1 MRRFSWVFL
10 TFVFLSTANA
20 EDMTGKVKKAV
31 ERSTLNQPGT
41 KPFHLK
47 AVLAPSFERDKG
59 SSRSGSIEM
68 WWASP
73 SQWKREIQSPEFHQI
88 EIVCNGRD
96 WQKNEGDYFPE
107 WLRET
112 AVQLINPLPELD
124 QVLDH
129 VKTAE
134 SRNFPGQINIDWS
147 ATTGTTEVRNIQRFS
162 VALEPITGL
171 LLYTYGFGWGA
182 EFKDYHGFHRLMVA
196 RTLDVGTPQLTA
208 KVQTLDDLGDVP
220 AGFFDADPTGGDSKP
235 LETKVIDE
243 PTLRKNLLPMEP
255 VIWPKIQNGSFAGNV
270 TTWIVIDR
278 DGRVREI
285 DGPVSENAAVN
296 DVGKEAVGKMRFR
309 PFQVNGIPVQVMS
322 QFTLPFRTT
331 RPPGSENFESAETY
345 FEHGRK
351 VGFLAATQ
359 KSPYILRAEFHF
371 GSHDGSVRTGHYED
385 TWLDQDHWVRKA
397 EGGDDFC
404 ERSQSGETRY
414 RDSRGS
420 QAALQCLVLK
430 ILEPIP
436 AIDTFSESDWN
447 ISRETFNGTST
458 VRLVAGGESQARC
471 YWFDDS
477 GLLLKANIGGLE
489 IRRSK
494 FEDFGGVKIAR
505 QIDVLKDG
513 KLAMLISVTE
523 VTPAGTVSPDSF
535 KLTGHE
541 WQRAFTDEVR

>member
-1 MRRFSWVFL
+1 ML
-10 TFVFLSTANA
+10 LLFVLFPAANA
-20 EDMTGKVKKAV
+20 EDMAGKLKKAV
-31 ERSTLNQPGT
+31 ERSTLNHPGT

-47 AVLAPSFERDKG
+47 AVVAPSFERDKG
-59 SSRSGSIEM
+59 SGRTGSIEM

-88 EIVCNGRD
+88 EIVSNGRE
-96 WQKNEGDYFPE
+96 WQKNDGDYFPE
-107 WLRET
+107 WLREI
-112 AVQLINPLPELD
+112 AVQLVNPLPDLD

-129 VKTAE
+129 VRTAE
-134 SRNFPGQINIDWS
+134 NRNFPGQIEINWS
-147 ATTGTTEVRNIQRFS
+147 ATTGTTAVRNIQRF
-162 VALEPITGL
+162 VIALEPRTEL

-182 EFKDYHGFHRLMVA
+182 EFKDYHGFHGRIVA

-208 KVQTLDDLGDVP
+208 KVQTLDDLGNVP
-220 AGFFDADPTGGDSKP
+220 AGFFDADPNGGDPKP
-235 LETKVIDE
+235 LKTKLIDE
-243 PTLRKNLLPMEP
+243 PTLRKNLLAMEP
-255 VIWPKIQNGSFAGNV
+255 VSWPKIQNGPFAGNV

-309 PFQVNGIPVQVMS
+309 PFQVDGIPVQVMS

-331 RPPGSENFESAETY
+331 RPGGSENFDSAETY
-345 FEHGRK
+345 FERGRK

-359 KSPYILRAEFHF
+359 GSAYILRAEFNF
-371 GSHDGSVRTGHYED
+371 RSHDGSVRTGHYED
-385 TWLDQDHWVRKA
+385 TWLDQDHWRRKA
-397 EGGDDFC
+397 ESGDNFC
-404 ERSQSGETRY
+404 ERSQNGETRY
-414 RDSRGS
+414 KNSTGS
-420 QAALQCLVLK
+420 EAVLLCLVLK

-447 ISRETFNGTST
+447 ISRETFDGTST
-458 VRLVAGGESQARC
+458 VRLAAGRENQAKS

-477 GLLLKANIGGLE
+477 GLLLKVSIGGLE

-494 FEDFGGVKIAR
+494 FEEFGGAKIAR

-513 KLAMLISVTE
+513 RLALPISVTDIA
-523 VTPAGTVSPDSF
+523 PGGTVSPDSF
-535 KLTGHE
+535 KLNGHE

>member
-1 MRRFSWVFL
+1 MRRFWWVFL
-10 TFVFLSTANA
+10 IFVFLSAADA

-59 SSRSGSIEM
+59 SDRSGNIEI

-73 SQWKREIQSPEFHQI
+73 SQWKREIRSPEFHQI
-88 EIVCNGRD
+88 EIVSNGRD

-112 AVQLINPLPELD
+112 AVQLVNPLPELD

-129 VKTAE
+129 VETAE
-134 SRNFPGQINIDWS
+134 NRNFMGQINIDWS
-147 ATTGTTEVRNIQRFS
+147 ATTGTAEARNIQRYS
-162 VALEPITGL
+162 VGLELKTGL

-182 EFKDYHGFHRLMVA
+182 AFKDYHGFHGLMVA
-196 RTLDVGTPQLTA
+196 RTLEVGTPQLTA

-220 AGFFDADPTGGDSKP
+220 ARFFEADLNGGDTKP
-235 LETKVIDE
+235 LQTKLIDE

-255 VIWPKIQNGSFAGNV
+255 VIWLKIQNGPFAGNV

-278 DGRVREI
+278 AGMVREI

-296 DVGKEAVGKMRFR
+296 DVGKEAVGKMRFT
-309 PFQVNGIPVQVMS
+309 PFLVDGIPVQVMS

-331 RPPGSENFESAETY
+331 RPAGSENFESAETY
-345 FEHGRK
+345 FERGRK
-351 VGFLAATQ
+351 AGFLAAAQ

-371 GSHDGSVRTGHYED
+371 GSHDGSVRTGHYDD
-385 TWLDQDHWVRKA
+385 TWLDQDHWLRKA
-397 EGGDDFC
+397 EGGDGFC
-404 ERSQSGETRY
+404 ERSQDGETRY

-420 QAALQCLVLK
+420 EAALLCLVLK
-430 ILEPIP
+430 VLEPVP

-458 VRLVAGGESQARC
+458 VRLAAGRENEARS

-477 GLLLKANIGGLE
+477 GLLLKASIGALE

-513 KLAMLISVTE
+513 RLALPISITE
-523 VTPAGTVSPDSF
+523 VAPAGTVSPDTF
-535 KLTGHE
+535 KLNGHE

>member
-1 MRRFSWVFL
+1 MHRFCWIFL
-10 TFVFLSTANA
+10 LFVLFPAADA
-20 EDMTGKVKKAV
+20 EDMAGKVKKAV

-47 AVLAPSFERDKG
+47 AVVAPSFERDKG
-59 SSRSGSIEM
+59 SGRTGKIEI
-68 WWASP
+68 WWVSP
-73 SQWKREIQSPEFHQI
+73 SQWKREKQSPEFHQI
-88 EIVCNGRD
+88 EIVNNGRD

-107 WLRET
+107 WLREI
-112 AVQLINPLPELD
+112 AVQLVNPLPDLD

-134 SRNFPGQINIDWS
+134 SRNFPGQIEIDWS
-147 ATTGTTEVRNIQRFS
+147 ATTGTTEVRNIQRFA
-162 VALEPITGL
+162 VALEPRTGL

-182 EFKDYHGFHRLMVA
+182 EFKDYHGFHGLMVA

-208 KVQTLDDLGDVP
+208 KVQILDDLGDVP
-220 AGFFDADPTGGDSKP
+220 AGFFDADPNSGDPQP
-235 LETKVIDE
+235 LQTKLIDE

-255 VIWPKIQNGSFAGNV
+255 VNWPKIQNGPFSGNV

-278 DGRVREI
+278 EGRVREI
-285 DGPVSENAAVN
+285 DGPVSENAAVD
-296 DVGKEAVGKMRFR
+296 DVGNEAVGKMRFR
-309 PFQVNGIPVQVMS
+309 PFQVDGIPVQVMS

-331 RPPGSENFESAETY
+331 RPAGSENFESAETY
-345 FEHGRK
+345 FERGRK

-359 KSPYILRAEFHF
+359 KSPYILRVEFHF
-371 GSHDGSVRTGHYED
+371 GSNDGSVRRGHYED
-385 TWLDQDHWVRKA
+385 TWLDQDHWLRKA
-397 EGGDDFC
+397 ESGDDLC

-420 QAALQCLVLK
+420 QATLFCLVLK

-436 AIDTFSESDWN
+436 AIDTFHESDWN
-447 ISRETFNGTST
+447 ISRETFDGTSN
-458 VRLVAGGESQARC
+458 VRLAAGRENQAKSF
-471 YWFDDS
+471 WFDDS
-477 GLLLKANIGGLE
+477 GLLLKFSIGQLE

-494 FEDFGGVKIAR
+494 FEEFGGVKIAR

-513 KLAMLISVTE
+513 RLALPISVTE
-523 VTPAGTVSPDSF
+523 VAPAGAISPDNF
-535 KLTGHE
+535 KLNGHE